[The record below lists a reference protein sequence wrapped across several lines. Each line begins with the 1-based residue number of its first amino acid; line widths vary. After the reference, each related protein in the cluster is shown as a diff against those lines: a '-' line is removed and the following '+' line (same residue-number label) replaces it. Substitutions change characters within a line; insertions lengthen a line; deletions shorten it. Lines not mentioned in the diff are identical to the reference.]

1 MPYPVGFTADYVE
14 KRSRLTAFF
23 RWLLAIPIALWL
35 ALYGIAAQLVVMIA
49 WFAIVFTGRYP
60 KGLYRFVADFVQVE
74 IAATA
79 YVYLLVDPYPPFLA
93 SSQPDYPARMYFAGP
108 LERYSRLKT
117 LFRMILAIPI
127 VFMRYVFQLLLEI
140 TAVAAWFVIV
150 VTGKLPRGLFDP
162 MLLANSYMAR
172 SDAYLFLLTET
183 YPPFQDDQTRTAGL
197 EEGDQLRAQLER
209 DRAQPGSDNWTRVI
223 ERESHSGRIE
233 NR

>member
-23 RWLLAIPIALWL
+23 RWLLLIPIFLWL
-35 ALYGIAAQLVVMIA
+35 AVYGIAAQLVVMIA

-60 KGLYRFVADFVQVE
+60 KGMYRFVADFVQVE

-79 YVYLLVDPYPPFLA
+79 YAYLLVDPYPPFLA

-117 LFRMILAIPI
+117 LFRAILAIPI
-127 VFMRYVFQLLLEI
+127 WFMRYVFQLLLEI

-150 VTGKLPRGLFDP
+150 VTGRLPRGLFDP
-162 MLLANSYMAR
+162 MLMSNSYIAR

-197 EEGDQLRAQLER
+197 EEGDQMRAQLER
-209 DRAQPGSDNWTRVI
+209 DNWTRVI
-223 ERESHSGRIE
+223 ERESRTGQHR
-233 NR
+233 